1 MLPREAVNAPSMEEI
16 KAMLDVALC
25 NLVWLEVGSLRSLQS
40 QTNVCFYDPVIPG
53 ELITRINFPW
63 TSKEELDT
71 YSCPTIIVMFF
82 TFSAPPFHNL
92 QW

>member
-40 QTNVCFYDPVIPG
+40 QTNECFYDPVIPG
-53 ELITRINFPW
+53 ELITRINCPW

-71 YSCPTIIVMFF
+71 YSCPTIYLIVMFF
-82 TFSAPPFHNL
+82 TFSAVMYFIC
-92 QW
+92 